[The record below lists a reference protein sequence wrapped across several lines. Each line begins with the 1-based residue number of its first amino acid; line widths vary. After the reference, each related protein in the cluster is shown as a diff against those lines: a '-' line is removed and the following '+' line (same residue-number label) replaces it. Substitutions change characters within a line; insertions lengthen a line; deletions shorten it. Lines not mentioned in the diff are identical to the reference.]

1 MPASSQRRR
10 KKNMTLTGMLRGL
23 ETGTSKARGTRSL
36 PEAFLASRG
45 QPSKRRNRSSASYPS
60 PNGRASSASSPG
72 GGGDGNGFGACLGDA
87 LVIVRRFEVLF
98 AKHPTLATD
107 EQVSAFR
114 PLVSELAD
122 QLGVNSG

>member
-1 MPASSQRRR
+1 MPGKQRMR
-10 KKNMTLTGMLRGL
+10 KKNMTLVDMLHGL
-23 ETGTSKARGTRSL
+23 ETGTSKVRGTRSL

-45 QPSKRRNRSSASYPS
+45 QPSKRRNRSSASYAS
-60 PNGRASSASSPG
+60 PRSRASSASSPG